1 MGLSVSQSR
10 VEWKPCWRIISS
22 RFPPVQLF
30 EDVADPDDLEA
41 VFEIEAMTNDRLR
54 DEVGA
59 LDLISP
65 QDRISGPGTSYIM
78 AAFTHLNPDG
88 SRFSDGTWGVYY
100 AGIDLDTAIAETR
113 FHREAFLKTTKEEA
127 MELDMRVLVADLN
140 GDLHDIRGQQEARSE
155 LYNPDSY
162 GASQDFAR
170 SVRADNSNGIVYN
183 CVRHPPGQCVAI
195 FRPPLL
201 SNCRQERHLCYVW
214 NGSTI
219 SEIYEKRLYGS

>member
-1 MGLSVSQSR
+1 MGLSVFQSR

-78 AAFTHLNPDG
+78 AAFTHFNPDG

-100 AGIDLDTAIAETR
+100 AGVDLDTAIAETR
-113 FHREAFLKTTKEEA
+113 FHREAFLKATKEEA

-140 GDLHDIRGQQEARSE
+140 GVLHDIRSQQEARAE

-219 SEIYEKRLYGS
+219 SEIYEKRLYGG